1 MTAHAAHAVVRFGLG
16 PRPGEIAAASAD
28 PRGWV
33 FAQIGRADIPA
44 ALETMPATRVR
55 QAMIAQ
61 ARAQGG
67 NAAVERLHR
76 QEWRAAYLR
85 DAGLRTRAMIESDAP
100 FRERWVAFWSNHF
113 SVSAIRPRVA
123 GLAGPYEREAIRP
136 HAWGSFADLL
146 SAAIRHPAMLIYLD
160 QAGSVGPNSPA
171 GQRRNAGLNENL
183 ARELLELHT
192 LGVDGGYDQSD
203 VRELAKILTGH
214 SLGNREEGVEGEFF
228 FRNRMHEPGAK
239 TLLGVRIREAGP
251 DEAIQALRLLAF
263 HPATAQHVAR
273 KLARH
278 FVSDAPSEICV
289 EALAR
294 TFRDTRGDLSEMAR
308 AVVNL
313 EDSWETPRGKIR
325 APNDLVVAAMRAVT
339 GDAGYA
345 GEPERLLAALATLG
359 QAPFAAPSPAGWPD
373 TARDWIGPEGAM
385 RRAEWALALAERV
398 AAFRHPQAVFAET
411 LDPIASPATRE
422 AVRRAPSAAD
432 GLALLFASPEFQRR

>member
-1 MTAHAAHAVVRFGLG
+1 STRGLVG
-16 PRPGEIAAASAD
+16 
-28 PRGWV
+28 
-33 FAQIGRADIPA
+33 
-44 ALETMPATRVR
+44 
-55 QAMIAQ
+55 
-61 ARAQGG
+61 
-67 NAAVERLHR
+67 
-76 QEWRAAYLR
+76 
-85 DAGLRTRAMIESDAP
+85 
-100 FRERWVAFWSNHF
+100 AF
-113 SVSAIRPRVA
+113 
-123 GLAGPYEREAIRP
+123 EREAIRP

-192 LGVDGGYDQSD
+192 LGVDGGCDQSD

-239 TLLGVRIREAGP
+239 TLLGVWIREAGP

-263 HPATAQHVAR
+263 HPATARHVAR